1 MARQHEE
8 PERPIL
14 TASLTTGVARVTH
27 GMQASVR
34 LIDEINGHDD
44 TEPAASALDEPP
56 PAADAVP
63 VSVLVQEAR
72 EAGVVDWLADRIV
85 EQCRPHGI
93 PFDGDGGLLPA
104 LAAAAYERVASRPSG
119 PVTIEVTYDP
129 DRQRITANVAPGTTL
144 ATLGAA
150 CLALAFMAADLHP
163 SVEIHRAG
171 TAFRCL

>member
-1 MARQHEE
+1 MSNGGTPADKRPGGDDEVRQSGDE
-8 PERPIL
+8 
-14 TASLTTGVARVTH
+14 ASRVARTAR
-27 GMQASVR
+27 GPGRQQ
-34 LIDEINGHDD
+34 
-44 TEPAASALDEPP
+44 PAASALDDTPS
-56 PAADAVP
+56 AADAVP

-72 EAGVVDWLADRIV
+72 QAGVVDWLADRIV

-104 LAAAAYERVASRPSG
+104 LAAAAYERVTCRPSG

-129 DRQRITANVAPGTTL
+129 GRQRITANVEPGTSL

-150 CLALAFMAADLHP
+150 CLALAFTAADLHP
-163 SVEIHRAG
+163 SVEIQLAG